1 MMVVKEDYNIKA
13 LNTFGLDVKAKYF
26 VEFDSEDELQSAL
39 LLPEVKNNRL
49 LVIGRGSNLLFL
61 HDFDGVILHSCI
73 NHIKLKDE
81 DMSGVLLEVGSGV
94 LWDDL
99 VAYAVNN
106 GWGGAENLSLIPGE
120 TGAAAVQNIGAYGAE
135 ICDIVEGVHAVEIT
149 SGDKRFFTLS
159 ECKYGYRESVFKN
172 ELKGKYIITSVIL
185 RLNKIPQF
193 KLDYSHLKDEVL
205 KRGDITLSN
214 IRQTVIEIRSS
225 KLPDPAV
232 LGNAGS
238 FFMNPVI
245 PISLFEEIKTK
256 YPLVP
261 SYPID
266 ELTKK
271 VPAGWLIEQSGWKG
285 KSLGNAGVHKN
296 QALVLVNLGGATGDE
311 IKILSDVIR
320 QDVFKLFGIEL
331 TPEVNFIS

>member
-1 MMVVKEDYNIKA
+1 MLVKKDFNIKE
-13 LNTFGLDVKAKYF
+13 LNTFGLDVNARYF
-26 VEFDSEDELQSAL
+26 MEFNSEEELKSAL

-61 HDFDGVILHSCI
+61 HDFEGVILHSCI
-73 NHIKLKDE
+73 NHIKLIDE
-81 DMSGVLLEVGSGV
+81 DKSGVHLEVGSGV

-99 VAYAVNN
+99 VAYAVEN
-106 GWGGAENLSLIPGE
+106 GWGGIENLSLIPGE

-135 ICDIVEGVHAVEIT
+135 ICDIVAGVHTVEIS
-149 SGDKRFFTLS
+149 SGENRYFTLE
-159 ECKYGYRESVFKN
+159 ECKYGYRESIFKN

-205 KRGDITLSN
+205 KRGEINLKN

-245 PISLFEEIKTK
+245 PVSLFNEIKAK

-266 ELTKK
+266 EQTKK

-285 KSLGNAGVHKN
+285 KSLGKAGVHKN
-296 QALVLVNLGGATGDE
+296 QALVLVNLGGATGNE
-311 IKILSDVIR
+311 IKILSEVIR
-320 QDVFKLFGIEL
+320 QDVFKQFGVEL
-331 TPEVNFIS
+331 VPEVNFIT

>member
-1 MMVVKEDYNIKA
+1 MLVKKDFNIKE
-13 LNTFGLDVKAKYF
+13 LNTFGLDVNARYF
-26 VEFDSEDELQSAL
+26 MEFNSEEELKSAL

-61 HDFDGVILHSCI
+61 HDFEGVILHSCI
-73 NHIKLKDE
+73 NHIKLIDE
-81 DMSGVLLEVGSGV
+81 DKSGVHLEVGSGV

-99 VAYAVNN
+99 VAFAVEN
-106 GWGGAENLSLIPGE
+106 GWGGIENLSLIPGE

-135 ICDIVEGVHAVEIT
+135 ICDIVAGVHTVEIS
-149 SGDKRFFTLS
+149 SGENRYFTLE
-159 ECKYGYRESVFKN
+159 ECKYGYRESIFKN

-185 RLNKIPQF
+185 QLNKIPQF

-205 KRGDITLSN
+205 KRGEINLKN

-245 PISLFEEIKTK
+245 PVSLFNEIKAK

-266 ELTKK
+266 EQTKK

-285 KSLGNAGVHKN
+285 KSLGKAGVHKN
-296 QALVLVNLGGATGDE
+296 QALVLVNLGGATGNE
-311 IKILSDVIR
+311 IKILSEVIR
-320 QDVFKLFGIEL
+320 QDVFKQFGVEL
-331 TPEVNFIS
+331 VPEVNFIT